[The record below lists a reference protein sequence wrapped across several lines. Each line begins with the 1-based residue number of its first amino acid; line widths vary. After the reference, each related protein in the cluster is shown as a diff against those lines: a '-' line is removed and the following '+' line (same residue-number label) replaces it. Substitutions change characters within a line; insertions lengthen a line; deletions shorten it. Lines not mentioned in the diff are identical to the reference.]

1 MHLTIWRCDDEAFLL
16 DHHSNWSRRC
26 DYIFSDEKPTSAVCD
41 GIRHSRDTA
50 HKAFEW
56 GTKQRAS
63 GKGQSFVGSV
73 KEGIGRITG
82 DANLQDEGVG
92 DRMVGE
98 AKDVTGKVGQAVGQ
112 AVHDLNV

>member
-1 MHLTIWRCDDEAFLL
+1 MKPFSWIITAIGVGAAITYFLMRSPRARYAMGY
-16 DHHSNWSRRC
+16 DTV
-26 DYIFSDEKPTSAVCD
+26 E
-41 GIRHSRDTA
+41 DTA

-63 GKGQSFVGSV
+63 GKGQSFVGGV